1 MEMFLLENLLCVC
14 RGEVKDLNDLIGWK
28 LRVNN
33 VSWLEIESWYNIK
46 VHYGNMIIIYEFWG
60 KKIFLKM
67 QKTINIKEKLD
78 KIWQYSY

>member
-1 MEMFLLENLLCVC
+1 MFLLENLLCVE
-14 RGEVKDLNDLIGWK
+14 GKVKDLSDLIGWK

-33 VSWLEIESWYNIK
+33 VSWLEIESWYKIK
-46 VHYGNMIIIYEFWG
+46 LHYGNMIIISEFCG

-67 QKTINIKEKLD
+67 QKTINIKEKVD